1 MERSY
6 FRYLRYQDIY
16 FHVWLPLIQNQEFFS
31 KKILIKRSFL
41 LFKFKK
47 IESSRCSICK
57 AKDETYTHFLW
68 VQWNSKLQLLLLLVS
83 IRNFLPY
90 SAIGFLVDN
99 LEQNFLNN
107 FLLIFLLI
115 ISIIIRFII
124 SVINILN
131 FFIVKSP
138 FFSLGTIQSRQNNT

>member
-1 MERSY
+1 MK
-6 FRYLRYQDIY
+6 
-16 FHVWLPLIQNQEFFS
+16 LICIFYGCSGTPNFS
-31 KKILIKRSFL
+31 CF
-41 LFKFKK
+41 
-47 IESSRCSICK
+47 
-57 AKDETYTHFLW
+57 
-68 VQWNSKLQLLLLLVS
+68 LLLVS

-138 FFSLGTIQSRQNNT
+138 FFSLGTIQSRQNNAPKICHFEVTVLNLKEKQPPEVFCKKSLLKNFVNFTGKHLWWSLFNKVAGLLSLQLY